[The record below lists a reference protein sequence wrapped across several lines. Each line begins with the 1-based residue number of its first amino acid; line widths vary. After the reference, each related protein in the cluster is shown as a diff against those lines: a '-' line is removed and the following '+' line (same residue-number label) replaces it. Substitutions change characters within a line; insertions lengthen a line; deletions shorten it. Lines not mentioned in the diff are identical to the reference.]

1 MKVRNG
7 KVLRAGS
14 FMFFLFLISINGSVL
29 IEDTIDYVIATVN
42 GEAIVHSALENESF
56 LNHLLWKTD
65 LEVQGVG
72 PDGMI
77 VLSGGDDYGLVA
89 NSVMEV
95 LDRETRQRIAH
106 IQIKQVDLTQATAM
120 ISSSSAH
127 VVNIGHIVRRPFL
140 DLIAELV
147 LIDQKLV
154 IPVIDVT
161 PNNIIV
167 ISGGR
172 DHGLLLRDIVEVLD
186 QKTRQRITHARIK
199 QVDSK
204 RSTAVIS
211 GSSAQTVNIGH
222 VVRRPLI
229 ESPFQDGR
237 TVLDELIDRKL
248 MMQEAD
254 RLGIPLARWK
264 AKVDVELKVIL
275 GDEHLL
281 TEINEKFGLETEEIR
296 DWVRTRLILNEF
308 RDRRFGRVDNLDQ
321 QVVEYLKH
329 SSRDLNDQKLAKNGD
344 FGDILEEVQNQLRKQ
359 IKIDL
364 EDWLKQQKNSSYIRK
379 L

>member
-1 MKVRNG
+1 MKARNG
-7 KVLRAGS
+7 KVLGAGS

-42 GEAIVHSALENESF
+42 GEAIVHSALENESL
-56 LNHLLWKTD
+56 LNRLLWKTD

-72 PDGMI
+72 PGGMV

-127 VVNIGHIVRRPFL
+127 VVNIGHIVRRPLL

-172 DHGLLLRDIVEVLD
+172 DHGLLPRDIVEVLD
-186 QKTRQRITHARIK
+186 QKTRQQITHARIK

-211 GSSAQTVNIGH
+211 GSSSQIVNIGH
-222 VVRRPLI
+222 VVRRPLV

-264 AKVDVELKVIL
+264 AKVDVELKVTL
-275 GDEHLL
+275 GNERLL
-281 TEINEKFGLETEEIR
+281 TEINEKFGLETEEIGN
-296 DWVRTRLILNEF
+296 WVRTRLILNEF

-321 QVVEYLKH
+321 QVAEYLKH
-329 SSRDLNDQKLAKNGD
+329 SSDDFNDQKLAQNGD
-344 FGDILEEVQNQLRKQ
+344 FGGILEEVQNQLRKQ

>member
-14 FMFFLFLISINGSVL
+14 FMFFLFLISINASVL
-29 IEDTIDYVIATVN
+29 REDTIDYVIATVN
-42 GEAIVHSALENESF
+42 GEAIAHSALENELC
-56 LNHLLWKTD
+56 LNYLFWKTD
-65 LEVQGVG
+65 LEVQRVG
-72 PDGMI
+72 PDGMV

-89 NSVMEV
+89 KSVMEV

-106 IQIKQVDLTQATAM
+106 IQIKQVDSKQSTAV
-120 ISSSSAH
+120 ISGSLAH
-127 VVNIGHIVRRPFL
+127 AVNIGHIVKRPLL
-140 DLIAELV
+140 DLIEELV

-154 IPVIDVT
+154 IPVIGVA

-172 DHGLLLRDIVEVLD
+172 DHGLLSRDIVEVLD
-186 QKTRQRITHARIK
+186 QKTRQKITHARIK

-211 GSSAQTVNIGH
+211 GSSAHVVNIGH

-229 ESPFQDGR
+229 ESPFQDAR

-296 DWVRTRLILNEF
+296 NWVRTRLILNEF